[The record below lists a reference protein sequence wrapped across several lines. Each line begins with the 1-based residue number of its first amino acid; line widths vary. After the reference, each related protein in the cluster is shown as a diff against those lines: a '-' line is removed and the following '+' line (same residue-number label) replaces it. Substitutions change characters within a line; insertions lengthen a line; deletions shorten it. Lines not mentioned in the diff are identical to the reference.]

1 MRAARESEVPSV
13 FSSLL
18 FVRNRESGIEKASG
32 RFCVREAFR
41 FFTTSCV
48 LRFPI
53 LDSRRLVCDLRHSSL
68 ADPCEAKGC
77 MSQSTVLVVAKDRVI
92 AALLGALIELSG
104 RRVAFR
110 SDNEG
115 IDSAVRRAA
124 AELVLFDCA
133 LGISTCAEIAATARL
148 EGARLLM
155 FSASHTERD
164 ARDLASLYGA
174 QCFVLPVKPREFMD
188 RVDRALGTMIAT

>member
-1 MRAARESEVPSV
+1 MALGRSASRTDRRCDEWSVTCLTGVARGPV
-13 FSSLL
+13 
-18 FVRNRESGIEKASG
+18 
-32 RFCVREAFR
+32 
-41 FFTTSCV
+41 
-48 LRFPI
+48 
-53 LDSRRLVCDLRHSSL
+53 
-68 ADPCEAKGC
+68 EAKSC

-115 IDSAVRRAA
+115 IDSAVRRTT

-188 RVDRALGTMIAT
+188 LVDRALGTTIAT

>member
-1 MRAARESEVPSV
+1 MVIAPISE
-13 FSSLL
+13 
-18 FVRNRESGIEKASG
+18 
-32 RFCVREAFR
+32 
-41 FFTTSCV
+41 TTA
-48 LRFPI
+48 LPM
-53 LDSRRLVCDLRHSSL
+53 VCDLPHGTL
-68 ADPCEAKGC
+68 LDPDEAKGC
-77 MSQSTVLVVAKDRVI
+77 MSQSTVLVVAKDRLI

-104 RRVAFR
+104 RRAAFR

-155 FSASHTERD
+155 FSASHTERE
-164 ARDLASLYGA
+164 ARDLAS
-174 QCFVLPVKPREFMD
+174 
-188 RVDRALGTMIAT
+188 